1 AGRRRSVVEAV
12 ESRTSLR
19 EGKTMAANNNG
30 GKRMRASV
38 GLLAACAG
46 VLVAAR
52 AEAAGPKI
60 GLSLPTQREERWV
73 KDRQTMEAEA
83 KKAGIELR
91 VQVTDNDASKQVAQ
105 CENLISQG
113 IKVLILA
120 PHDASSAS
128 VIIDKTS
135 KAGIKVISY
144 DRLVTDSPLDYY
156 YLSFDNV
163 KVGELQG
170 DFITK
175 KVPKGVYIVLAGSPT
190 DNNAKLFREGAMKY
204 IKPLADKGDIKIVM
218 DQFVKDWQPS
228 EAQKLCEQ
236 SLTANQNKV
245 DAVLA
250 PNDGTAGGC
259 IQALASQGLAG
270 KVPITGQD
278 AELSGAIRIVQGVQ
292 SMTIFKD
299 TRALGKKA
307 IEMAVDIAGGKSIDT
322 GGKVVNNN
330 RKDVP
335 SVLLTP
341 VIVTKENLDHVL
353 ILSGFYPYGT
363 YTGDNV
369 LDGQVQKFDRI
380 RDSEHAGIA
389 IIYQELALVKQ
400 MTIAENIFLGS
411 ELCMGKGVI
420 NWNET
425 FQRTSKAL
433 KEVGLK
439 LSPASRIIDPG
450 RGSQQLVEIAKA
462 LT

>member
-1 AGRRRSVVEAV
+1 MKRLI
-12 ESRTSLR
+12 SL
-19 EGKTMAANNNG
+19 
-30 GKRMRASV
+30 ASV
-38 GLLAACAG
+38 AMASLLLWPAAAQ
-46 VLVAAR
+46 
-52 AEAAGPKI
+52 AAGLKV

-73 KDRQTMEAEA
+73 KDKKVMEAEA
-83 KKAGIELR
+83 KKLGIDLR

-128 VIIDKTS
+128 VIIDKAT

-170 DFITK
+170 EFITK
-175 KVPKGVYIVLAGSPT
+175 RVAKGSYIVLAGSPT
-190 DNNAKLFREGAMKY
+190 DNNAKLFREGAMKF

-236 SLTANQNKV
+236 ALTANQNKV

-259 IQALASQGLAG
+259 IQALAAQGLAG

-278 AELSGAIRIVQGVQ
+278 AELSGAIRIVQGTQ

-299 TRALGKKA
+299 TRELGKRAVQMAVDLANGKA
-307 IEMAVDIAGGKSIDT
+307 IETQGR
-322 GGKVVNNN
+322 VVNNGK
-330 RKDVP
+330 RDVP

-341 VIVTKENLDHVL
+341 FIVTRENLDERL
-353 ILSGFYPYGT
+353 ISSGYLT
-363 YTGDNV
+363 
-369 LDGQVQKFDRI
+369 
-380 RDSEHAGIA
+380 
-389 IIYQELALVKQ
+389 
-400 MTIAENIFLGS
+400 
-411 ELCMGKGVI
+411 
-420 NWNET
+420 
-425 FQRTSKAL
+425 
-433 KEVGLK
+433 KEKVYK
-439 LSPASRIIDPG
+439 
-450 RGSQQLVEIAKA
+450 K
-462 LT
+462 

>member
-1 AGRRRSVVEAV
+1 MTRSFSFVL
-12 ESRTSLR
+12 TSL
-19 EGKTMAANNNG
+19 AG
-30 GKRMRASV
+30 GL
-38 GLLAACAG
+38 LLAASHAQAAG
-46 VLVAAR
+46 VR
-52 AEAAGPKI
+52 I

-73 KDRQTMEAEA
+73 KDKLAMEAEA
-83 KKAGIELR
+83 KKLGVDLR

-128 VIIDKTS
+128 VIIDKAN
-135 KAGIKVISY
+135 KAGIKVVSY

-170 DFITK
+170 EFITQ
-175 KVPKGVYIVLAGSPT
+175 KVPKGTYVVLAGSPT
-190 DNNAKLFREGAMKY
+190 DNNAKLFREGAMKF

-236 SLTANQNKV
+236 ALTANANKI

-259 IQALASQGLAG
+259 IQALAAQGLAG

-278 AELSGAIRIVQGVQ
+278 AELSGAIRIVQGTQ

-299 TRALGKKA
+299 TRQLGEKA
-307 IEMAVDIAGGKSIDT
+307 IAMALDLANGKPIDT
-322 GGKVVNNN
+322 QGRVVNNN
-330 RKDVP
+330 KRDVP

-341 VIVTKENLDHVL
+341 FIVTKENLDKLL
-353 ILSGFYPYGT
+353 IDSGY
-363 YTGDNV
+363 
-369 LDGQVQKFDRI
+369 LKKQQVYRK
-380 RDSEHAGIA
+380 
-389 IIYQELALVKQ
+389 
-400 MTIAENIFLGS
+400 
-411 ELCMGKGVI
+411 
-420 NWNET
+420 
-425 FQRTSKAL
+425 
-433 KEVGLK
+433 
-439 LSPASRIIDPG
+439 
-450 RGSQQLVEIAKA
+450 
-462 LT
+462 

>member
-1 AGRRRSVVEAV
+1 
-12 ESRTSLR
+12 
-19 EGKTMAANNNG
+19 M
-30 GKRMRASV
+30 KRMLWTML
-38 GLLAACAG
+38 GLAAAMT
-46 VLVAAR
+46 VAPAR
-52 AEAAGPKI
+52 AADVKV

-73 KDRQTMEAEA
+73 KDKLVMEAEA
-83 KKAGIELR
+83 KKAGIDLR

-113 IKVLILA
+113 VKVLILA
-120 PHDASSAS
+120 PHDASSAA
-128 VIIDKTS
+128 VIIDKAA

-144 DRLVTDSPLDYY
+144 DRLVTNSTLDYH

-175 KVPKGVYIVLAGSPT
+175 KVPKGTYIVLAGSPT

-236 SLTANQNKV
+236 ALTANLNKV

-259 IQALASQGLAG
+259 IQALAAQGLAG

-278 AELSGAIRIVQGVQ
+278 AELAGAIRIVQGTQ

-299 TRALGKKA
+299 TRELGKRA
-307 IEMAVDIAGGKSIDT
+307 IQMALELTQGKPIDT
-322 GGKVVNNN
+322 QGRVVNNGK
-330 RKDVP
+330 RDVP

-341 VIVTKENLDHVL
+341 LIVTRDNLDELL
-353 ILSGFYPYGT
+353 IKSGY
-363 YTGDNV
+363 
-369 LDGQVQKFDRI
+369 
-380 RDSEHAGIA
+380 
-389 IIYQELALVKQ
+389 
-400 MTIAENIFLGS
+400 
-411 ELCMGKGVI
+411 
-420 NWNET
+420 
-425 FQRTSKAL
+425 
-433 KEVGLK
+433 
-439 LSPASRIIDPG
+439 
-450 RGSQQLVEIAKA
+450 
-462 LT
+462 LTREKVYRK